1 MKLSRRTA
9 FGLAAAMASWPAM
22 AETELVPVTVTVSS
36 NSLAYGGLRMAEQ
49 AGLFQKNGLQPRV
62 IVSESGNAA
71 ITAMLSGSADLS
83 GAGPSEAL
91 AARVRGQHI
100 LLFTNLYH
108 GLAGSLVL
116 SKAAAAKLDDAAKGN
131 VEQRVKALDGL
142 RACPGISA
150 PTSLKQ
156 HNTFSVLSV
165 THRSLIRQRALT
177 IAEPSATSAYMHPI
191 RSAAEAQNAKIH
203 FVYMAQPAMVAA
215 LQAGVIDGMVAG
227 APFSLAPITSG
238 FGVMW
243 IDGPK
248 ADLPA
253 SLLPTSSACLQTTEA
268 YARAHP
274 DIIKRLSAVFTD
286 LQVLVR
292 DRPADAKAAL
302 AKAYGQLD
310 QATIDHVFAAEAPNW
325 AQPVFTVAD
334 IRQEIAIQVSSG
346 ALRGVEQID
355 PASVLLLPQ

>member
-1 MKLSRRTA
+1 MKLSRRTTL
-9 FGLAAAMASWPAM
+9 GLAATLLPWPAM
-22 AETELVPVTVTVSS
+22 ANTDVTLAVSS
-36 NSLAYGGLRMAEQ
+36 SSLAYGGLRIAER
-49 AGLFQKNGLQPRV
+49 AGLFQKNGLQPRI

-71 ITAMLSGSADLS
+71 ITAMISGSADLS
-83 GAGPSEAL
+83 GAGPSEVL
-91 AARVRGQHI
+91 AARVRGQQV
-100 LLFTNLYH
+100 LLFANLYR

-116 SKAAAAKLDDAAKGN
+116 SKATAAKLGDAATGTI
-131 VEQRVKALDGL
+131 EQRVKALDG
-142 RACPGISA
+142 
-150 PTSLKQ
+150 
-156 HNTFSVLSV
+156 
-165 THRSLIRQRALT
+165 LT

-203 FVYMAQPAMVAA
+203 FVYMTQPAMVAG

-227 APFSLAPITSG
+227 APFSLLPITKG

-268 YARAHP
+268 YAKAHP
-274 DIIKRLSAVFTD
+274 DMIKRLTAVFTD

-292 DRPADAKAAL
+292 DHPDDAKAAL

-310 QATIDHVFAAEAPNW
+310 QPTIDQVFAAEAANW
-325 AQPVFTVAD
+325 TQPVFTVAD

-346 ALRGVEQID
+346 ALQGVDKID
-355 PASVLLLPQ
+355 PTSILLPPQ